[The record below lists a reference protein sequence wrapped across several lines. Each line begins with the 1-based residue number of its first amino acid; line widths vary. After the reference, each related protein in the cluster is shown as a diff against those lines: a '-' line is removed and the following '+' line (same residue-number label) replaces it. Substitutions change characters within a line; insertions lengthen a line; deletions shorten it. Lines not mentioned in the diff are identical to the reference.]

1 MGRKGRLDGIF
12 KVVMRRKPQL
22 LVVSLIIVLAAA
34 GWSLGGNNKDGSTF
48 IGQDL
53 HLAGRELISYQQILR
68 PGSGQGAD
76 GSSVH
81 ILVFPDGFSMSLGS
95 RRAGSLGVN
104 QFISDKAVVWL
115 ESSGANYKAWV
126 YLQGNVLV
134 KTNGTARAVDLNQV
148 VIKQGQEVVLRFDF
162 SGEVFATA
170 QIRKMADPRGLELY
184 AKAFAAISSVTSD
197 MPLSEL
203 SLEKI
208 KTEKPSAEAVSIK
221 PQEKK
226 SAIVYPIYFAPAGE
240 VAPVVEWDNQAKF
253 GTIIGRFYIWQKQ
266 AETGRLLELQ
276 ADNAVIF
283 CSEQTS
289 EKSDQIS
296 GLEDILAAGTVQAI
310 YLSGDVVMA
319 EGHRTIRADEIYY
332 NFAQKK
338 ALAINAV
345 ARSFDASRGI
355 PIYVRAAK
363 LKQVAENKFA
373 AEDITLTTS
382 EFYLPQISLSA
393 SDVIITDT
401 TYIDEQADK
410 VSDRSFDAQMR
421 DVRLKMYD
429 KTIFYLP
436 SMRSNLQ
443 RPDVPIKG
451 VHVGND
457 STWGTSVETQWYLAR
472 LLGLQESEG
481 TDSTITLDYYS
492 KRGLGSG
499 LEVNYAKEDYFG
511 RILGYI
517 IDDHGEDRLGRLSSR
532 KDLEP
537 PQEIRGRFRWQH
549 KQFLPYNWQ
558 LATEISYASDKNF
571 IEQYYRSEFNTD
583 KEQETVVHLKR
594 IERNFGLAFL
604 GKARLNDFA
613 NEVEELPTAEF
624 HWTGE
629 SFLSDRLTFYSDSQA
644 SRFSQRSG
652 TALPSDGTTFLHG
665 IFTYTATRNEI
676 DMPLMM
682 GRSKVVPFAAGTLGY
697 EDGDGFRTK
706 IDGTMTDEDTG
717 VWLGEAGVRAST
729 MPFWNVY
736 PDVNSRLWDLKGLRH
751 IIQPQLTAVAYI
763 PSDPVVEQR
772 DTLNLDLSQRLQ
784 TKRGTGDRERTV
796 DWMRLDSEVTLVSNS
811 SDTSAGPDRFIWNK
825 PFIPLVNRYS
835 SRFGDVVLP
844 PQDRRSSDIYG
855 PRRNYY
861 STDYIWRI
869 GDTTALLSDMYFDM
883 QSRVVQQFNVGM
895 SVMRWPNLSYYIG
908 SRYLRRVENGYEK
921 KDSNAFIFAAT
932 YILDPRYT
940 LVFSQQYDFGYGVN
954 INNDITLIRRY
965 HRVCFAL
972 MYSVD
977 ESLDQQS
984 FIFSL
989 WPEGVQELVF
999 GSRRYM
1005 KLADSAGY

>member
-1 MGRKGRLDGIF
+1 M
-12 KVVMRRKPQL
+12 
-22 LVVSLIIVLAAA
+22 VVSLIIVLAAA
-34 GWSLGGNNKDGSTF
+34 GWSLGGNNEDGSTF
-48 IGQDL
+48 IGRDL
-53 HLAGRELISYQQILR
+53 HLAGRELISYQLSTDSE
-68 PGSGQGAD
+68 PL
-76 GSSVH
+76 H
-81 ILVFPDGFSMSLGS
+81 ILVFPDGFSMSSG
-95 RRAGSLGVN
+95 AN
-104 QFISDKAVVWL
+104 QFSSDKAVVWL
-115 ESSGANYKAWV
+115 ETLKTGISGYKGVNYKTWI
-126 YLQGNVLV
+126 YLQGSVLV
-134 KTNGTARAVDLNQV
+134 KSSESFKTNKLSRK
-148 VIKQGQEVVLRFDF
+148 VIEEGKEIVLRLDII
-162 SGEVFATA
+162 GEVFATA
-170 QIRKMADPRGLELY
+170 QIRKIGDPRDSQLY
-184 AKAFAAISSVTSD
+184 AEAFAAIGSVMPD
-197 MPLSEL
+197 LPLSEL
-203 SLEKI
+203 PSDEKI
-208 KTEKPSAEAVSIK
+208 KTEKQSKEAISIK

-226 SAIVYPIYFAPAGE
+226 SAIMYPINLAPAGE
-240 VAPVVEWDNQAKF
+240 VAPTIEWDDQAKV

-319 EGHRTIRADEIYY
+319 EGHWTIRADEIYY

-644 SRFSQRSG
+644 SRFSQHSG

-706 IDGTMTDEDTG
+706 IDGTMTDEDTS

-772 DTLNLDLSQRLQ
+772 DTLNLGLSQRLQ

-835 SRFGDVVLP
+835 RYSSRFGDVVLP

-861 STDYIWRI
+861 STAYIWRI

-883 QSRVVQQFNVGM
+883 QSRVVQQFNVGV

-908 SRYLRRVENGYEK
+908 SRYLRRVEVENGYEK
-921 KDSNAFIFAAT
+921 KDSNAFTFAAT

-954 INNDITLIRRY
+954 INNCLTLIRRY

-972 MYSVD
+972 TYSVD